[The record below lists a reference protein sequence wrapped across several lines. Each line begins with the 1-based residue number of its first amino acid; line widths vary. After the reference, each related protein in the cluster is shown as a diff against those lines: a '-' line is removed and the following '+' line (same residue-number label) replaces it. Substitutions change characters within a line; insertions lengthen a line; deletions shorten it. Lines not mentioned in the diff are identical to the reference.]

1 MVSNLESE
9 IREKCDI
16 IVSKNSPIV
25 GEHRISDFIT
35 VRAAFKLRDKN
46 VPITILKKIESRLGG
61 VNHTDE
67 EVDKIFEGVKKICDI
82 IIEENKKEKALIAAE
97 LPEYLYYD
105 HYGKL
110 RIEMKKY
117 ARYLQRAL
125 NIIYY
130 PIADELFVYDTKSH
144 CYRKES
150 VGNEIDITILKLL
163 EEKDMDSSRLIYIS
177 EEIDKHLKSMENQ
190 EKYPFNTSTDTIPV
204 KNGVLKLD
212 YKNDTI
218 TLLPHGP
225 EHHFNYTMNA
235 EWKEGEDGE
244 AAKNLIR
251 QWVDEKNVKDIIQI
265 PAQAIVQKQVR
276 KQLKRATLLIG
287 IPNTGKSKIIHFIR
301 STMGEQYISSV
312 SLQALAGNRFC
323 TGNLEEATIN
333 IKDELSNDGLTSVD
347 KFKDV
352 TGGIYNDIERKGKQ
366 PYAGIITC
374 GWMFAC
380 NFAPTIME
388 KIKRDAAFWKRWNI
402 IVLHNVFPE
411 TTVEGKEDDKIVTD
425 EIRSSFLKCIVDMV
439 MEIHKKGKLISEHSI
454 DEVMTE
460 WISHSDTVVDFIDN
474 AGFVSVTNGEAVWYV
489 KENLQNIYQQYCV
502 NAGFDTK
509 LILTSKIAFY
519 ATMQNHGFFPLT
531 REIRMQDGTRKT
543 FECFKAFKMPA
554 GEKNKTDGHYY
565 IKTENDK
572 FGEINPI
579 SYAVFDNVVN
589 KVDISQITK

>member
-1 MVSNLESE
+1 MVSNLLSE
-9 IREKCDI
+9 IKEKCDI

-25 GEHRISDFIT
+25 NENRISDFIT
-35 VRAAFKLRDKN
+35 VRAAFKLRDKE
-46 VPITILKKIESRLGG
+46 VPKTTLKQLYSRMKEP
-61 VNHTDE
+61 HTDE
-67 EVDKIFEGVKKICDI
+67 EVDKIFEGVKKVCDI
-82 IIEENKKEKALIAAE
+82 VFEELKKEKVLLTAE

-105 HYGKL
+105 NYGKL

-117 ARYLQRAL
+117 ARYLQNTL

-130 PIADELFVYDTKSH
+130 PVADELFVYDNKSH

-150 VGNEIDITILKLL
+150 IGNKIDIAILKLL

-251 QWVDEKNVKDIIQI
+251 QWVDEKNVNDIIQI
-265 PAQAIVQKQVR
+265 PAQAIVQKQVC

-301 STMGEQYISSV
+301 STMGAQYVSAV
-312 SLQALAGNRFC
+312 SLQSMSTDRFC
-323 TGNLEEATIN
+323 TGNLETATLN
-333 IKDELSNDGLTSVD
+333 IKDELSNVGLTSVD
-347 KFKDV
+347 KFKDL
-352 TGGIYNDIERKGKQ
+352 TGGVYSDIERKGKQ
-366 PYAGIITC
+366 PYPGIITC
-374 GWMFAC
+374 GWMFTC
-380 NFAPTIME
+380 NFPPTVME
-388 KIKRDAAFWKRWNI
+388 KIKRDTAFWKRWNV

-411 TTVEGKEDDKIVTD
+411 TTVEDDDGAIVTD

-439 MEIHKKGKLISEHSI
+439 MEIHKRKKLISEHSVS
-454 DEVMTE
+454 EVMTE
-460 WISHSDTVVDFIDN
+460 WISHCDSVVDFIDN
-474 AGFVSVTNGEAVWYV
+474 AGFVPSTNGEPIYYV
-489 KENLQNIYQQYCV
+489 KENLHNIYQQYCIG
-502 NAGFDTK
+502 AGFDIK
-509 LILTSKIAFY
+509 LIITNKNSFY
-519 ATMQNHGFFPLT
+519 ALMQNHGFIPFQYNY
-531 REIRMQDGTRKT
+531 RKSDGKRVSLET
-543 FECFKAFKMPA
+543 FRSWKLPA
-554 GEKNKTDGHYY
+554 GERNKTDGHYY
-565 IKTENDK
+565 IKTDDDK

-579 SYAVFDNVVN
+579 SHAVFENVIN